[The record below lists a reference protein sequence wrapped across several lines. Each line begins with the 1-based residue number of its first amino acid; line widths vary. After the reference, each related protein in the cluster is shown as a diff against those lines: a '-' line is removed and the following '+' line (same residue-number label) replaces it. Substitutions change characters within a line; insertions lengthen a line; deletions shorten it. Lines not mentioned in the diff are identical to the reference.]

1 MFFYCLKIKPK
12 FFYFKGDVRKY
23 VIVRSNIYKNKY
35 GEKWGVYMELFKKYI
50 LKEFKVILLPI
61 LSILICLC
69 IDAVYPYFQKIFVDN
84 VILDNTYEYLGI
96 ILISFAVLA
105 IFQAVF
111 GYIKE
116 YYFDK
121 FALKVCRKIRQDLYQ
136 KYQSFEFDFF
146 DNNNTGEL
154 LSRIIEDVDVVWDT
168 LSFGLRLCVEA
179 VMLFTVCILVMG
191 LINIPLTIICIL
203 VLSPV
208 AIIAKI
214 MDKKFWDIYSQI
226 SDQTAEINS
235 IVQQDVSG
243 IRLVKAFARERYEI
257 SKFLKI
263 NNKFYDLNIEQAKV
277 LGIYG
282 PIIELLTNSA
292 PILIIVYGGYLCING
307 SLTIGSLVAFTSYIF
322 NLTWCVKNL
331 GTFINL
337 LSQNKASMRKIEK
350 ILLREPKIVS
360 KKSAYNPKFVKGDIV
375 FKNVSFSYNDEEILH
390 NINLSIPHGSKV
402 AIMGTTGC
410 GKSTLVSL
418 IGRYYDVTEGEI
430 LVDDVNVKDWNL
442 ETLRKN
448 MSVVFQDTF
457 LFSDTIKNNVD
468 FGNNKSKGEIIKA
481 VKDSEAYSFING
493 MPDKFETIIGERG
506 VGLSGGQK
514 QRLAIARALIRK
526 SPIVIFDDS
535 TSALDMETE
544 FKVLQN
550 LRYSKKKSTTFIIA
564 HRISAVKDAD
574 VILFM
579 KNGKILEQGKHEDLV
594 NLKKNYYNVYCH
606 QFRDFETVE
615 LEAN

>member
-1 MFFYCLKIKPK
+1 
-12 FFYFKGDVRKY
+12 
-23 VIVRSNIYKNKY
+23 
-35 GEKWGVYMELFKKYI
+35 MELFRKYI

-61 LSILICLC
+61 LSIIICLC
-69 IDAVYPYFQKIFVDN
+69 IDAAYPYFQKIFVDN
-84 VILDNTYEYLGI
+84 VILDNAYEYLGI
-96 ILISFAVLA
+96 ILISFVILA
-105 IFQAVF
+105 ILQAVF

-179 VMLFTVCILVMG
+179 VILFTVCICVMG
-191 LINIPLTIICIL
+191 LINIPLTIICIF

-331 GTFINL
+331 GSFINL

-360 KKSAYNPKFVKGDIV
+360 KKNAYDPKFVKGDIV

-390 NINLSIPHGSKV
+390 NINLNIPHGSKV

-430 LVDDVNVKDWNL
+430 LVDNVNIKDWNL

-457 LFSDTIKNNVD
+457 LFSDTIENNVD

-493 MPDKFETIIGERG
+493 MPEKFETIIGERG

-574 VILFM
+574 IILFM
-579 KNGKILEQGKHEDLV
+579 KDGKILEQGKHEDLV

-606 QFRDFETVE
+606 QFRDFEAVE